1 MLLWLSFRIMTLMLP
16 WQVPCCYLQNFP
28 DLVIE
33 HLCPLSRKDC
43 CVALTY
49 TTIYMKKKKPQQQ
62 QQQQQQQIKQTL
74 GGKVTKVIIPIRP
87 VRYAL

>member
-1 MLLWLSFRIMTLMLP
+1 MLP

-49 TTIYMKKKKPQQQ
+49 TTIYMKKKPQ

>member
-1 MLLWLSFRIMTLMLP
+1 
-16 WQVPCCYLQNFP
+16 
-28 DLVIE
+28 
-33 HLCPLSRKDC
+33 
-43 CVALTY
+43 
-49 TTIYMKKKKPQQQ
+49 MKKKKPQQQ